1 MSEEKPTFKVTDRR
15 LFNSDGTPRDI
26 AREEEETPRPAPPA
40 PAVAPPPASEQPKT
54 ETTAPVIVS
63 APVVESAPVSPSG
76 EREESRGSEREN
88 AAAYE
93 RERDAPA
100 GAGDPQDF
108 FMLVEFLASFA
119 ADALGMVN
127 HPGGGGVNLQLA
139 QQCIDM
145 LGTLHAKTHGNLS
158 GEEQQFLDMILSQ
171 LRMQYVSLTTA
182 PRPPQGGRGFTGGDI
197 TGGR

>member
-1 MSEEKPTFKVTDRR
+1 MSEEKPNFKVTDRR

-26 AREEEETPRPAPPA
+26 VREEEPPHAEPPVSAEALPPA
-40 PAVAPPPASEQPKT
+40 AERPKVEGPPA
-54 ETTAPVIVS
+54 
-63 APVVESAPVSPSG
+63 VESAPIASG
-76 EREESRGSEREN
+76 EGEEARGVERES

-93 RERDAPA
+93 RERDAPV
-100 GAGDPQDF
+100 GAGDPQEF

-182 PRPPQGGRGFTGGDI
+182 PRPPQGGRSFTGGDI